1 MAGRYVFRTP
11 SRWVVGPDA
20 LGQLDRELGRLGAS
34 RLLVVANPSV
44 ARSDAVRA
52 LLEPA
57 LAARRVEWFDAVV
70 PDSPRS
76 VVERARAALEASRPD
91 AVLALGGGSAMV
103 TARAAVILAGEG
115 RPVEELATRYP
126 PGRPPESPRLSAP
139 KLPFVAVMSTPSVA
153 ATAPGAAVRDDAT
166 GRRYELFDP
175 ACRPTAV
182 FADPRVLAT
191 APDARSRATAV
202 ATLAMA
208 VGLLEAPA
216 VSANAPA
223 RADLTEAV
231 RLLRARVGRAT
242 LDEEDRVALAEA
254 ALLVSRARD
263 AQVGSGGS
271 LALGIAH
278 QLHNR
283 WGVEHTAAVTSL
295 LPASLGYNRPL
306 TRAQQG
312 LIAALFGGGP
322 DDDPAP
328 LVAAALRA
336 AGYARR
342 LSELG
347 VGRDVLPAVAEAA
360 LGDWFVRSNVRP
372 VERAEQVLTVLA
384 AAY

>member
-1 MAGRYVFRTP
+1 MTARYVFRTR
-11 SRWVVGPDA
+11 SRWIVGPDA
-20 LGQLDRELGRLGAS
+20 LAQLDREFRRLGAG
-34 RLLVVANPSV
+34 RVLVVASPSA
-44 ARSDAVRA
+44 ARAEVVRA

-57 LAARRVEWFDAVV
+57 WAGRTVAWFDGVV

-76 VVERARAALEASRPD
+76 VVERARDLVMDFRPD

-115 RPVEELATRYP
+115 RPVEDLATRYP
-126 PGRPPESPRLSAP
+126 PGRPPESPRLLAP
-139 KLPFVAVMSTPSVA
+139 KIPFVAVMSTPSVA

-175 ACRPTAV
+175 ECRPTAV
-182 FADPRVLAT
+182 LVDPRVLLT
-191 APDARSRATAV
+191 APEARYRATAV

-216 VSANAPA
+216 IRVNAPA
-223 RADLTEAV
+223 RADLAEAV
-231 RLLRARVGRAT
+231 RLLRAGVGRPG
-242 LDEEDRVALAEA
+242 LDAADRVALAEA

-263 AQVGSGGS
+263 AQIGTGGG
-271 LALGIAH
+271 LAMGIAH

-295 LPASLGYNRPL
+295 LPASLAYNRPV
-306 TRAQQG
+306 TEVQQG
-312 LIAALFGGGP
+312 FIAELFGGRPGE
-322 DDDPAP
+322 DPAP
-328 LVAAALRA
+328 LVAAALRE

-342 LSELG
+342 LADLG
-347 VGRDVLPAVAEAA
+347 VPRDLLPAVAEAA

-372 VERAEQVLTVLA
+372 VERMDDVLSVLE